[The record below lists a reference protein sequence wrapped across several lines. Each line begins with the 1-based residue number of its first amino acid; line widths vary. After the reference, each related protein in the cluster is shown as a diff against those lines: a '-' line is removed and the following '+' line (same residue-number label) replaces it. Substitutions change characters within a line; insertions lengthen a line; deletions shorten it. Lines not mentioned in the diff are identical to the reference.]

1 VFTVPFDR
9 IEITTK
15 LKPEEV
21 RARLSRGVSSRHWL
35 LPLFG
40 FGGGGFSGRVS
51 QDRFTIVRSISYR
64 NPYLP
69 IVFGKVR
76 ADGHRSSITVTLVAP
91 MFVVVLGIIL
101 TAVLLLVNN
110 RQWEGA
116 KMFAMGGAVVHFISW
131 VVYGDERTKAEAYL
145 RELLDK

>member
-1 VFTVPFDR
+1 
-9 IEITTK
+9 
-15 LKPEEV
+15 
-21 RARLSRGVSSRHWL
+21 
-35 LPLFG
+35 
-40 FGGGGFSGRVS
+40 
-51 QDRFTIVRSISYR
+51 
-64 NPYLP
+64 
-69 IVFGKVR
+69 
-76 ADGHRSSITVTLVAP
+76 
-91 MFVVVLGIIL
+91 MCVVVLGIIL